1 MLFSIFCF
9 RTSMIQLNYLLISQ
23 YINHNITNPIF
34 ISFQTFQN
42 VNMTN
47 YIPLVTT
54 IVALTFTIL
63 LFWQLVNRRKI
74 HQAIWTIAMA
84 LFAIAALMEY
94 LANPNILGPSAT
106 LIKIYYVS
114 AAPLVGLLGSG
125 VLYLLVRR
133 KIAHIYL
140 GIVIILTLVLLVGG
154 TSTDL
159 SEEAITEAFQ
169 LNLPEAFREAIGL
182 FPFVTARLPSILLN
196 ITGGILLIGGA
207 LFSFIIDMRKTYNI
221 PLILG
226 GLFPSLGGFLLGIMG
241 NADIFFEF
249 ELAGTVFLFLG
260 FVMSIKYLARN

>member
-1 MLFSIFCF
+1 M
-9 RTSMIQLNYLLISQ
+9 
-23 YINHNITNPIF
+23 
-34 ISFQTFQN
+34 
-42 VNMTN
+42 VN
-47 YIPLVTT
+47 YIPLITT

-63 LFWQLVNRRKI
+63 LLWQFLNRKKI
-74 HQAIWTIAMA
+74 HQVIWAIAMA
-84 LFAIAALMEY
+84 LFAVAALMEF
-94 LANPNILGPSAT
+94 LANPDISGASGT
-106 LIKIYYVS
+106 LIKIYYAS

-125 VLYLLVRR
+125 VLYLLVPR

-140 GIVIILTLVLLVGG
+140 GIVIMLALALLVGVL
-154 TSTDL
+154 STHL
-159 SEEAITEAFQ
+159 SEVAISEAFQ
-169 LNLPEAFREAIGL
+169 LSLPEGFRGAVRL
-182 FPFVTARLPSILLN
+182 FPFLTARLPSILLN

-207 LFSFIIDMRKTYNI
+207 LFSFITDMRKTYNI

>member
-1 MLFSIFCF
+1 M
-9 RTSMIQLNYLLISQ
+9 
-23 YINHNITNPIF
+23 
-34 ISFQTFQN
+34 
-42 VNMTN
+42 VNF
-47 YIPLVTT
+47 IPLITT
-54 IVALTFTIL
+54 IVASTFTL
-63 LFWQLVNRRKI
+63 LLLWQLLNRRKI

-84 LFAIAALMEY
+84 LFAIAAFTEY
-94 LANPNILGPSAT
+94 LANPDVMGPSGT

-140 GIVIILTLVLLVGG
+140 GIVVILAMVLLFGG
-154 TSTDL
+154 LSTDL

-169 LNLPEAFREAIGL
+169 LNLPEAFREAVGL

-196 ITGGILLIGGA
+196 STGGILLIGGA
-207 LFSFIIDMRKTYNI
+207 LFSFIVDMRRTYNI

-241 NADIFFEF
+241 NADVFFEF
-249 ELAGTVFLFLG
+249 ELAGTIFLFLG
-260 FVMSIKYLARN
+260 FVMSMRYIVRN